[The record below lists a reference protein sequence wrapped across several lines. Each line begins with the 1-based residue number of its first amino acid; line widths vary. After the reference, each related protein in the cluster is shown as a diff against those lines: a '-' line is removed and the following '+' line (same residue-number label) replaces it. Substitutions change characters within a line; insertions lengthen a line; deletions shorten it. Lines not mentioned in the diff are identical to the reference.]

1 MAAGSAVG
9 DLVRGPELYGVSNPA
24 GAALEPGSVVHMTLG
39 TAFHPR
45 TFELNQKLAWEEWS
59 GYHAASVYADYH
71 DIEYNAIR
79 EQVAAIDV
87 SPLFKYL
94 VSGPD
99 AMRLV
104 DRVVTR
110 NAGKQQVDQVYYAVW
125 CDDRGKVVDDGTITR
140 LSPTTYRWTAAE
152 PSLRWLE
159 LMAHG
164 LNVEVDDVTDSVATL
179 AVQGP
184 RSRALLEQVT
194 GRDWTDVRYYR
205 RRAATI
211 AGLEVDVTRTGYTG
225 DLGYELWVD
234 AEHALD
240 LWDALFDAGSMFG
253 LRPAGTRALDVVR
266 VEAGLILI
274 DADYT
279 GVRQAYSDE
288 QEYSPFEIGLGRLVH
303 FDKADFVGKAA
314 LVAEQEAGGPPRRL
328 VGLTYD
334 YEDIEAAFA
343 AHGLPT
349 TLLPETSSERVPLH
363 YRGNRVGCVTSSTWS
378 PILKR
383 LIALASVD
391 ARHSEEGTRL
401 NVEWTVEGYR
411 HSVGCRVVPLPFLD
425 LPRKRD

>member
-1 MAAGSAVG
+1 
-9 DLVRGPELYGVSNPA
+9 
-24 GAALEPGSVVHMTLG
+24 MTLG

-45 TFELNQKLAWEEWS
+45 TSKLNQKLAWEDWS

-79 EQVAAIDV
+79 EAVAAIDV

-99 AMRLV
+99 ATRLV

-110 NAGKQQVDQVYYAVW
+110 DATRQQVDQVYYAVW

-140 LSPTTYRWTAAE
+140 LSPTRYRWTAAE

-164 LNVEVDDVTDSVATL
+164 LDVEIADITDRVAAL
-179 AVQGP
+179 ALQGP
-184 RSRALLEQVT
+184 RSRALLEAVT
-194 GRDWTDVRYYR
+194 GQEWADVRYYR
-205 RRAATI
+205 RRATSI

-234 AEHALD
+234 AEHGPG
-240 LWDALFDAGSMFG
+240 LWDALFETGSPHG

-303 FDKADFVGKAA
+303 FDKPDFVGKAA

-328 VGLTYD
+328 VGLAYD

-363 YRGNRVGCVTSSTWS
+363 HRGRRVGCVTSATWS

-383 LIALASVD
+383 LIALGSVE
-391 ARHSEEGTRL
+391 ARYSGEGTGL
-401 NVEWTVEGYR
+401 EVEWTVQGYR
-411 HSVGCRVVPLPFLD
+411 HAVRCTVVPLPFLD
-425 LPRKRD
+425 LPRKRA